1 MTNQLKCGKID
12 KMRKVI
18 CPITKKVFDCR
29 NCEAIVDGE
38 KCRYMVRDEIAEQD
52 FKFVRKILEKEFKDR
67 REI

>member
-1 MTNQLKCGKID
+1 
-12 KMRKVI
+12 MRKVI